1 MADNS
6 EYLDRWLASKE
17 RVDKKYLSDLATFSE
32 AMDSTDFEQYAKNME
47 NVLHN
52 LQYIRMMDAN
62 YNAVTEIIDAHDFV
76 SPLADKVEIVDE
88 ESGKNLEGEQYAE
101 MMNILVDAK
110 KLDTIESLSESVPF
124 SKASRAQKE
133 AAVIE
138 KMSNSLM
145 EELALMYGA
154 DGLELPNPEDIKN
167 MSGYEKTEDEK
178 LVDSVREFFADNKKI
193 KLNSKQFLA
202 MAVTQKKKSDNFFD
216 RLANRFDGYKSK
228 TISGLS
234 ELKEKF
240 GTKIK
245 KVWGETAE
253 ITANVADSIANNSLR
268 TIVGIGAS
276 LSVAATVG
284 TVAPA
289 AVAIAAYG
297 AYSYAAGKYWPAIQE
312 RQKAYRAEKG
322 LKRLWGRWLFDK
334 DFWNKEK
341 LRQAMEAAKARPG
354 YKHRHIAGIVSA
366 AVCTVA
372 CGGAGVATAIPAL
385 KELMINNAIVRGTVG
400 LTTTVGATSSQIAEY
415 KNSVNDYVNKPSE
428 FTKHNLKSARIGL
441 GLGLAAS
448 AAGAYF
454 SLDRLGEGVKE
465 TVVNSINNPAETVLN
480 GDTIHGSDSA
490 NTANSVVSETKTTTA
505 EHHIPAEE
513 KPAVRP
519 AERPTSPRT
528 TTKVENVVAKP
539 AAEPK
544 SEAPAAINETP
555 AAEKAKAAKPVVI
568 EEPTKAETTV
578 VENVAP
584 EAKAEEPVA
593 EPKTTAEEPATVAE
607 EKTET
612 AASAEEPIVEQPA
625 AAEETIV
632 SEEPKVAEEPEVSEP
647 AAAEET
653 TVKEAAPEVAL
664 AETLDEKEAE
674 LHTVLQNRYGEDNPQ
689 TAEALADKSFLAYR
703 QLLEE
708 GKTDEANKLMQNLH
722 EDFEDKEV
730 LAARREAY
738 KIEARDSAKL
748 AKLKS
753 DTKGF
758 YNSYVRAQK
767 EFDAMETRLN
777 EMRAADEAKLAEMI
791 EQQRLAAE
799 AAELVDGET
808 PAADGTVQDAA
819 QNTETPAAE
828 EIKLEPSRERLELEL
843 KHSQKMEELVNR
855 QVQLAEYDMKLHTLQ
870 LKEDLAA
877 DKDLA
882 REIKKDIREWDCYE
896 KKIGKLDAKIE
907 KLATEEYNP
916 EDLTGKGEHD
926 VPVSKES
933 SRIANENL
941 EKFNKAEKLKQI
953 KAGLEKE
960 QAKLGTR
967 EDLEEQL
974 TKVNEEISEI
984 KGELKNIR
992 RGLQEEVEEF
1002 MKDAY
1007 EGSEQQIKADA
1018 VKVEY
1023 APVASEPEAQTIET
1037 VPEAQSVE
1045 AASVEHSNS
1054 EVAPV
1059 EAEKAPAEE
1068 PTTAENAAKAESTES
1083 AEDAIQ
1089 KEINSQVEEQTVIA
1103 KIHNRVN
1110 TVKAGLATED
1120 AEITTKTAPN
1130 GVVTT
1135 TYDYGNGEANPMVV
1149 EYPNGKAAIIQDS
1162 TVTLYTLDGKV
1173 HEYVCSSEMS
1183 AAERLE
1189 ARNSSGRTTF
1199 TEYVNGEKGK
1209 KVNPAY
1215 IFSVL
1220 NQTTR
1225 ATR

>member
-32 AMDSTDFEQYAKNME
+32 AMDSTDFEQYAQNME

-52 LQYIRMMDAN
+52 LKYIRMMDAN
-62 YNAVTEIIDAHDFV
+62 YNAITEIIDAHDFV

-124 SKASRAQKE
+124 SKASKSQKE

-154 DGLELPNPEDIKN
+154 NGLELPKPEDIKN
-167 MSGYEKTEDEK
+167 MSGYEKNEDEK
-178 LVDSVREFFADNKKI
+178 LVDSVREFFANNKKI

-202 MAVTQKKKSDNFFD
+202 MAVTQKKKSDNFFN
-216 RLANRFDGYKSK
+216 RLANKFDGYKSK

-312 RQKAYRAEKG
+312 RQKTYRTEKG
-322 LKRLWGRWLFDK
+322 LKRLWGKWLFDK

-354 YKHRHIAGIVSA
+354 YKHRRIAGIVSA

-415 KNSVNDYVNKPSE
+415 KNSVNDYVNKPNE

-480 GDTIHGSDSA
+480 GDTIHSTDSA
-490 NTANSVVSETKTTTA
+490 NTSNSVLSATKTTTA
-505 EHHIPAEE
+505 EHHIPTEE
-513 KPAVRP
+513 KPVASL

-528 TTKVENVVAKP
+528 TTKVENVVTKP
-539 AAEPK
+539 VAEPK
-544 SEAPAAINETP
+544 SVAPATINETP
-555 AAEKAKAAKPVVI
+555 VAEEVKATKPVVV
-568 EEPTKAETTV
+568 EEPAKAETTV

-584 EAKAEEPVA
+584 EAKTEEPVA
-593 EPKTTAEEPATVAE
+593 APKTTAEEPAAVTE

-612 AASAEEPIVEQPA
+612 TASVEEPVVEQPV
-625 AAEETIV
+625 AEETVV

-647 AAAEET
+647 AAVEET
-653 TVKEAAPEVAL
+653 TVEETVPEVAL

-708 GKTDEANKLMQNLH
+708 GKTDEADKLMQNLH

-738 KIEARDSAKL
+738 KIEAHDSAKL

-777 EMRAADEAKLAEMI
+777 EIRAADEAKLAEMI

-799 AAELVDGET
+799 AAELVDGGT
-808 PAADGTVQDAA
+808 PAADEAVQDAA
-819 QNTETPAAE
+819 QNPETPTAE

-907 KLATEEYNP
+907 KLATEDYNP

-933 SRIANENL
+933 RRIANENL

-967 EDLEEQL
+967 EDLEERL
-974 TKVNEEISEI
+974 SNVNEEISEI
-984 KGELKNIR
+984 KGELKDIR

-1023 APVASEPEAQTIET
+1023 APVASEPEAQTIEAA
-1037 VPEAQSVE
+1037 PEAQQVE
-1045 AASVEHSNS
+1045 AASVEHSDS
-1054 EVAPV
+1054 EVATI

-1068 PTTAENAAKAESTES
+1068 PTTAENSEKAESTES
-1083 AEDAIQ
+1083 VEDEIQ
-1089 KEINSQVEEQTVIA
+1089 KEINSQVEEQAVIA
-1103 KIHNRVN
+1103 KIQNRVN

-1135 TYDYGNGEANPMVV
+1135 TYNYGNGEANPMVV

-1189 ARNSSGRTTF
+1189 ARNSSGKTTF
-1199 TEYVNGEKGK
+1199 TEYVDGEKGK

>member
-32 AMDSTDFEQYAKNME
+32 AMDSTDFEQYAQNME

-52 LQYIRMMDAN
+52 LKYIRMMDAN
-62 YNAVTEIIDAHDFV
+62 YNAITEIIDAHDFV

-124 SKASRAQKE
+124 SKASKSQKE

-154 DGLELPNPEDIKN
+154 NGLELPKPEDIKN
-167 MSGYEKTEDEK
+167 MSGYEKNEDEK
-178 LVDSVREFFADNKKI
+178 LVESVREFFANNKKI

-202 MAVTQKKKSDNFFD
+202 MAVTQKKKSDNFFN

-240 GTKIK
+240 GSKIK

-334 DFWNKEK
+334 DFWSKEK
-341 LRQAMEAAKARPG
+341 LHQAMEAAKARPG
-354 YKHRHIAGIVSA
+354 YKHRRIAGIVSA

-480 GDTIHGSDSA
+480 GDTIHSSDSA

-505 EHHIPAEE
+505 EHHIPTEE
-513 KPAVRP
+513 KPAARP
-519 AERPTSPRT
+519 AERPTAPRT
-528 TTKVENVVAKP
+528 TTKVENVVTKP

-544 SEAPAAINETP
+544 SEAPSAINETP
-555 AAEKAKAAKPVVI
+555 AAEEAKSAKPVVV
-568 EEPTKAETTV
+568 EESTKAETTV

-584 EAKAEEPVA
+584 EAKTEEPVA
-593 EPKTTAEEPATVAE
+593 APKTTAEEPAVVAE

-612 AASAEEPIVEQPA
+612 SASVEEPVVEQPA
-625 AAEETIV
+625 AAEEAVV
-632 SEEPKVAEEPEVSEP
+632 SEESKVAEEPEVSKP
-647 AAAEET
+647 AAVEET
-653 TVKEAAPEVAL
+653 TVEETAPEVAL

-708 GKTDEANKLMQNLH
+708 GKTDEADKLMQNLH

-738 KIEARDSAKL
+738 KIEAHDSAKL

-777 EMRAADEAKLAEMI
+777 EMRAADEAKLAEML

-808 PAADGTVQDAA
+808 PASDEAVQDAA
-819 QNTETPAAE
+819 QNTETPVAE

-877 DKDLA
+877 NKDLA

-907 KLATEEYNP
+907 KLATEDYNP

-967 EDLEEQL
+967 EDLEEHL

-984 KGELKNIR
+984 KGELKDIR

-1023 APVASEPEAQTIET
+1023 APVASEPEAQTIEAA
-1037 VPEAQSVE
+1037 PEAQPVE
-1045 AASVEHSNS
+1045 ATPVEHSDS
-1054 EVAPV
+1054 KVATI
-1059 EAEKAPAEE
+1059 EAEKDHIEE
-1068 PTTAENAAKAESTES
+1068 PTAVENAAKAESSES
-1083 AEDAIQ
+1083 VEDEIQ

-1103 KIHNRVN
+1103 KIQNRVN

-1199 TEYVNGEKGK
+1199 TEYVDGEKGK

>member
-32 AMDSTDFEQYAKNME
+32 AMDSTDFEQYAQNME

-52 LQYIRMMDAN
+52 LKYIRMMDAN
-62 YNAVTEIIDAHDFV
+62 YNAITEIIDAHDFV

-124 SKASRAQKE
+124 SKASKSQKE

-154 DGLELPNPEDIKN
+154 NGLELPKPEDIKN
-167 MSGYEKTEDEK
+167 MSGYEKNEDEK
-178 LVDSVREFFADNKKI
+178 LVDSVREFFANNKKI

-202 MAVTQKKKSDNFFD
+202 MAVTQKKKSDNFFN
-216 RLANRFDGYKSK
+216 RLANKFDGYKSK

-312 RQKAYRAEKG
+312 RQKTYRTEKG
-322 LKRLWGRWLFDK
+322 LKRLWGKWLFDK

-354 YKHRHIAGIVSA
+354 YKHRRIAGIVSA

-415 KNSVNDYVNKPSE
+415 KNSVNDYVNKPNE

-454 SLDRLGEGVKE
+454 SLNRLGEGVKE

-480 GDTIHGSDSA
+480 GDTIHSTDSA
-490 NTANSVVSETKTTTA
+490 NTSNSVLSATKTTPA
-505 EHHIPAEE
+505 EHHIPTEE
-513 KPAVRP
+513 KPVASL

-528 TTKVENVVAKP
+528 TTKVENVVTKP
-539 AAEPK
+539 VAEPK
-544 SEAPAAINETP
+544 SVAPAAINETP
-555 AAEKAKAAKPVVI
+555 VAEEVKAAKPVVV
-568 EEPTKAETTV
+568 EEPAKAETTV

-584 EAKAEEPVA
+584 EAKTEEPVA
-593 EPKTTAEEPATVAE
+593 APKTTAEEPAAVTE

-612 AASAEEPIVEQPA
+612 TASVEEPVVEQPV
-625 AAEETIV
+625 AEETVV

-647 AAAEET
+647 AAVEET
-653 TVKEAAPEVAL
+653 TVEETVPEVAL

-708 GKTDEANKLMQNLH
+708 GKTDEADKLMQNLH

-738 KIEARDSAKL
+738 KIEAHDSAKL

-777 EMRAADEAKLAEMI
+777 EIRAADEAKLAEMI

-799 AAELVDGET
+799 AAELVDGGT
-808 PAADGTVQDAA
+808 PAADEAVQDAA
-819 QNTETPAAE
+819 QNPETPTAE

-907 KLATEEYNP
+907 KLATEDYNP

-933 SRIANENL
+933 RRIANENL

-967 EDLEEQL
+967 EDLEERL
-974 TKVNEEISEI
+974 SNVNEEISEI
-984 KGELKNIR
+984 KGELKDIR

-1023 APVASEPEAQTIET
+1023 APVASEPETQTIEAA
-1037 VPEAQSVE
+1037 PEAQQVE
-1045 AASVEHSNS
+1045 AASVGHSDS
-1054 EVAPV
+1054 EVATI

-1068 PTTAENAAKAESTES
+1068 PTTAENSEKAESTES
-1083 AEDAIQ
+1083 VEDEIQ
-1089 KEINSQVEEQTVIA
+1089 KEINSQVEEQAVIA
-1103 KIHNRVN
+1103 KIQNRVN

-1135 TYDYGNGEANPMVV
+1135 TYNYGNGEANPMVV

-1189 ARNSSGRTTF
+1189 ARNSSGKTTF
-1199 TEYVNGEKGK
+1199 TEYVDGEKGK